1 VVDTFS
7 VKVNSIPGQLPE
19 NALEILMGEFGEV
32 ESCWMPP
39 MMPNRKN
46 LKFAVVRFSEE
57 YEAATALKVGELW
70 FSGF

>member
-1 VVDTFS
+1 MS
-7 VKVNSIPGQLPE
+7 
-19 NALEILMGEFGEV
+19 EFGDV

-39 MMPNRKN
+39 MQPNRRN